1 MALYLGSKK
10 VCPTKI
16 ITKEVSSMKPFFD
29 AGGKCAYSTATSF
42 EGAIQFSD
50 TSNVTDMNNMFS
62 KCSSLTSIP
71 QLDTSKVTSMK
82 SMFSDCSS
90 LTSIP
95 QLDTSKVTNMY
106 NMFFYCSRLTTIPQL
121 DTSNVTNMY
130 NMFYSCSKLS
140 NIPQLNT
147 SNVTSMNS
155 MFSSCSRLTT
165 IPQLDT
171 SNVTSMNNMFSYCGS
186 LTTIHMIN
194 MKVNFDI
201 SSSTKFTR
209 EALVEIINNCYDL
222 TTLNKTASLTMGP
235 TNLAKLTDEDKLIAT
250 NKGRTLA

>member
-42 EGAIQFSD
+42 EGAIQFS
-50 TSNVTDMNNMFS
+50 
-62 KCSSLTSIP
+62 
-71 QLDTSKVTSMK
+71 DTSKVTSMK